1 MGRIVVLDMPSDWF
15 LELVD
20 DTVVGDPVAPI
31 IGNPRSDERIIALQ
45 KYCSDNGVTFDA
57 VWTIADKSVVLTAQI
72 AAFFGKPGMNPD
84 IITRLK
90 NKQILREWLY
100 DHRDILNRDIPH
112 VYALPRID
120 SEHVSDEDFP
130 LIIKGKESAGK
141 SLIYIAQNNQELQ
154 EKIEQYGIDVLTIEP
169 YFE

>member
-1 MGRIVVLDMPSDWF
+1 MTPI
-15 LELVD
+15 
-20 DTVVGDPVAPI
+20 VGDPHE
-31 IGNPRSDERIIALQ
+31 DERILSLQ
-45 KYCSDNGVTFDA
+45 KYCTDNNITFDA

-72 AAFFGKPGMNPD
+72 AAYFGKPGMNPD
-84 IITRLK
+84 VITDLK

-100 DHRDILNRDIPH
+100 DNRDSLNRDIPH

-120 SEHVSDEDFP
+120 PQNVTDDDFP

-154 EKIEQYGIDVLTIEP
+154 EKIQEYGIDVLTVEP

>member
-20 DTVVGDPVAPI
+20 DVIAGDPVAPI
-31 IGNPRSDERIIALQ
+31 IGNPHEDERIILLQ
-45 KYCSDNGVTFDA
+45 KYCADNNITFDA
-57 VWTIADKSVVLTAQI
+57 VWTIADKSVVLTAQV

-84 IITRLK
+84 MITRLK

-100 DHRDILNRDIPH
+100 DNRDSLNRDIPH

-120 SEHVSDEDFP
+120 PKHVLDDDFP

-141 SLIYIAQNNQELQ
+141 SLIYIAHNTQELQ
-154 EKIEQYGIDVLTIEP
+154 EKIEEYGIDVLTIEP